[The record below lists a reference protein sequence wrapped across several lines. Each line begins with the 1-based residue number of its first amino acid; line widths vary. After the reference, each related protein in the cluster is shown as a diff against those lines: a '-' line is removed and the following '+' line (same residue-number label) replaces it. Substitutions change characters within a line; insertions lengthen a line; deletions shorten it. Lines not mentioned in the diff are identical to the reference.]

1 MRILFIQ
8 FNAGSS
14 VRFHNGILTT
24 AREREQA
31 RLSHCPDDLNFQ
43 PPCRCVESCLSYT
56 RRRAIRSL
64 PPASRG

>member
-31 RLSHCPDDLNFQ
+31 RVIECQCSMARKMSDILGLFVWSFARCGIVLSDQRFL
-43 PPCRCVESCLSYT
+43 R
-56 RRRAIRSL
+56 
-64 PPASRG
+64 

>member
-24 AREREQA
+24 AREREQERVTEYQCTMA
-31 RLSHCPDDLNFQ
+31 WKMSDILRL
-43 PPCRCVESCLSYT
+43 LS
-56 RRRAIRSL
+56 SV
-64 PPASRG
+64 